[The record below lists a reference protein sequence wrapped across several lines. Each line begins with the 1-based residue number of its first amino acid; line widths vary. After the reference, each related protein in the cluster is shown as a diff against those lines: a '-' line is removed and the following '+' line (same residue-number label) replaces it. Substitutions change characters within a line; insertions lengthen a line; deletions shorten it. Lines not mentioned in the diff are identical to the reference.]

1 MKKTYFSTIKKSK
14 NKKLFKIN
22 DIDVEKILVKSQ
34 IIGKEFES
42 IDFEKTKSYLIL
54 NESRRTKIYQTVQ
67 KKFL

>member
-14 NKKLFKIN
+14 NKKLFKID
-22 DIDVEKILVKSQ
+22 DIDVE